1 VYSLIKKKFFRN
13 PAKTYMTEIPEDI
26 DKEIIK
32 TLKQLDLTDNEIS
45 EAIKSLRMRKDFNS
59 SSR

>member
-1 VYSLIKKKFFRN
+1 MHDIKKKYFRN
-13 PAKTYMTEIPEDI
+13 PTKTYIAEIPENI

-32 TLKQLDLTDNEIS
+32 TLRELDLTDYEIS

>member
-1 VYSLIKKKFFRN
+1 MYSFIKKKYFRN
-13 PAKTYMTEIPEDI
+13 PAKTYIAEIPENI

-32 TLKQLDLTDNEIS
+32 TLRELDLTDYEIS